1 MRDLYIAKIA
11 SLKRCLKRVAEEF
24 VPKPAFLDSQSRQD
38 AAILNIQRACE
49 VSIDIANIIIKHNKL
64 GLPSSAR
71 DSFDLL
77 ERSSIIDT
85 ECAERMKRMVGF
97 RNIAIHEYQNLNL
110 DVVVAVIENH
120 LSDFERFAGLTN
132 KVVPR

>member
-1 MRDLYIAKIA
+1 
-11 SLKRCLKRVAEEF
+11 

-120 LSDFERFAGLTN
+120 LSDFERFAELTN
-132 KVVPR
+132 KVVPG